1 MRSRFLPTGDKII
14 VPDIKNTQ
22 EYGKLFDEEIFQ
34 SKIRAQREYEMKLQ
48 EYLDQVKVV
57 DDFIFKILDIISSSL
72 QNSKTPDPSLL
83 TDLKK
88 LRLSLKFDDHYKES
102 IEPLN
107 EALLWIKAS
116 QHLFSVINQIN
127 LLRNII
133 CAPLSQD
140 YIRRMKNFSED
151 FELLLKEHKSIEV
164 KSPFSFKQQKQPY
177 LESAQLFDE
186 LLLRTLKA
194 MKHIQ
199 QYSTYSMQ
207 IAAYYTEFQHHI
219 NGSIK
224 VNQEYMELI
233 HNLVLFYQNESSQ
246 FIPLQKALEGIPN
259 NLIFHEQ
266 LANVK
271 NLLQNYKKQLNLE
284 DFKELDQIF
293 QKYLKQQQ
301 PIFSLEQLRIDLFF
315 ILNDE
320 EDFITVMKSFKRVC
334 SQSNVD
340 LDSYDD
346 LLKELINFTSIKR
359 DNKIAQLEDN
369 FIIISFVQNDK
380 KDWQQFLKLCIT
392 KLGVFLKDAEKQQVE
407 NPQHYLND
415 FKHTANQLRPQ
426 KNTYSNTNLLQLY
439 DKIIEL
445 FEANLKK

>member
-1 MRSRFLPTGDKII
+1 MKSRFLPTGDKVI
-14 VPDIKNTQ
+14 VPDIRNTA
-22 EYGKLFDEEIFQ
+22 EYGKLFEEEIFQ

-48 EYLDQVKVV
+48 EFLDQVKVV
-57 DDFIFKILDIISSSL
+57 DDFIFNILDIISSSL

-83 TDLKK
+83 SELKK

-177 LESAQLFDE
+177 LESAQQFDE

-207 IAAYYTEFQHHI
+207 IAAYYTEFQYHI

-233 HNLVLFYQNESSQ
+233 HSLVLFYQNESSQ
-246 FIPLQKALEGIPN
+246 FTPLQKALEGIPN
-259 NLIFHEQ
+259 NGIFYEQ
-266 LANVK
+266 LENVK
-271 NLLQNYKKQLNLE
+271 NLLHNYKKQLNLE

-320 EDFITVMKSFKRVC
+320 EDFTTVMKSFKRVC
-334 SQSNVD
+334 SQSILD

-369 FIIISFVQNDK
+369 FIIVSFVQNDK
-380 KDWQQFLKLCIT
+380 KDWQQLLKLCIT
-392 KLGVFLKDAEKQQVE
+392 KLGVFLKDAEKNQVE

-415 FKHTANQLRPQ
+415 FKHSANQLRPQ
-426 KNTYSNTNLLQLY
+426 KNTYSNSNLLQLY

-445 FEANLKK
+445 FEINLNK